1 MKLYKELELY
11 VRKECKKHNVKFYKG
26 PGKYVKLLGSN
37 IKCGGYFNPE
47 PNPVLAY
54 ASKNTEYKTLLAHEY
69 CHMTQWLDKMPLWD
83 IAATS
88 LMLVDQWME
97 GIDVPDIQY
106 HLSVCRDLELDNEIR
121 TAKLFDEYDFGQS
134 KEEYI
139 KKCNAY
145 IIFYNYLLYSR
156 KWSKPGNA
164 AYSNP
169 NILAEMSTKFDMD
182 YSKIDKKMI
191 ELFKNENI

>member
-1 MKLYKELELY
+1 MKPYKELESY

-26 PGKYVKLLGSN
+26 PGKFVYLPDSN
-37 IKCGGYFNPE
+37 IKCGGYFNSE
-47 PNPVLAY
+47 PNPVLAF
-54 ASKNTEYKTLLAHEY
+54 ASNNKESNTLLAHEY
-69 CHMTQWLDKMPLWD
+69 CHMTQWLDNIPLWD
-83 IAATS
+83 VAGHSCYI
-88 LMLVDQWME
+88 LDLWME
-97 GIDVPDIQY
+97 GTDVPNIQY